1 MKTKTLTVGIAA
13 FLMAASIIGWAQV
26 ARAGDAPTTNWNGN
40 VAFGL
45 SLARGNANTFLM
57 NASALAQRA
66 WDQNELKFGA
76 DGQYGLNNWGQKA
89 NTNVTPNKAGQ
100 SLSADSIHGFAD
112 YKRLITDRF
121 YGDLN
126 IDGSHD
132 DLAAVR
138 YRLIVGP
145 AAGYYFIKSDSS
157 KVSLEIGP
165 SFIDEKLGSNT
176 LAYVTMRV
184 TERAEHAFN
193 KGSKIWEQV
202 DYLPQV
208 DDFGNYL
215 LNSEVGAEAAFNT
228 RFSLRVVAADKFNS
242 RPAAGRKENDIT
254 LISALVY
261 KF

>member
-1 MKTKTLTVGIAA
+1 MHMKIKALTLGVSA
-13 FLMAASIIGWAQV
+13 FLVVASVIGWAQV
-26 ARAGDAPTTNWNGN
+26 ARAGEAPTTNWNGN

-66 WDQNELKFGA
+66 WEQNELKFGA
-76 DGQYGLNNWGQKA
+76 DGQYGLNNWGQSNQTQSA
-89 NTNVTPNKAGQ
+89 N
-100 SLSADSIHGFAD
+100 SIHGFAD
-112 YKRLITDRF
+112 YKRLITERL
-121 YGDLN
+121 YWDLN
-126 IDGSHD
+126 VDGTHD
-132 DLAAVR
+132 DLADVR

-145 AAGYYFIKSDSS
+145 AIGYYFIKSDST
-157 KVSLEIGP
+157 KVSLEAGP
-165 SFIDEKLGSNT
+165 SFIDERLGRDNKS
-176 LAYVTMRV
+176 YVTLRV

-208 DDFGNYL
+208 DKFDNYL
-215 LNSEVGAEAAFNT
+215 LNSEVGAEAAMNT
-228 RFSLRVVAADKFNS
+228 RLSLRVVAADKFNS
-242 RPAAGRKENDIT
+242 MPAAGRKENDIT

>member
-1 MKTKTLTVGIAA
+1 MKIETLTVGIAA
-13 FLMAASIIGWAQV
+13 FLVAASVIGWAQV

-45 SLARGNANTFLM
+45 SLARGNSDTFLM

-76 DGQYGLNNWGQKA
+76 DGQYGLNNWGQTNQTQSA
-89 NTNVTPNKAGQ
+89 N
-100 SLSADSIHGFAD
+100 SIHGFAD
-112 YKRLITDRF
+112 YKRLFTERV

-126 IDGSHD
+126 VDGTHD
-132 DLAAVR
+132 DIAQVR

-145 AAGYYFIKSDSS
+145 AGGYYFIKSDTT
-157 KVSLEIGP
+157 KVNGEIGP
-165 SFIDEKLGSNT
+165 SLIDERLGRDNKT
-176 LAYVTMRV
+176 YVTMRV
-184 TERAEHAFN
+184 TERAEHSFN

-208 DDFGNYL
+208 DDFNNYL
-215 LNSEVGAEAAFNT
+215 VNSEVGAEAAMNT
-228 RFSLRVVAADKFNS
+228 RLSLRIVAADKFNS
-242 RPAAGRKENDIT
+242 MPAAGRKENDIT

-261 KF
+261 KY

>member
-1 MKTKTLTVGIAA
+1 MKNKTVTVGIVA
-13 FLMAASIIGWAQV
+13 FLMVASVIGWAEV
-26 ARAGDAPTTNWNGN
+26 ARAGDVPTTNWNGN

-66 WDQNELKFGA
+66 WEQNELKFGA
-76 DGQYGLNNWGQKA
+76 DGQYGLNNWGQSNQTQSA
-89 NTNVTPNKAGQ
+89 N
-100 SLSADSIHGFAD
+100 SIHGFAD
-112 YKRLITDRF
+112 YKRLLTDRF
-121 YGDLN
+121 YVDLN
-126 IDGSHD
+126 VDGTHD
-132 DLAAVR
+132 DLASVR

-145 AAGYYFIKSDSS
+145 AAGYYFIKSDSTR
-157 KVSLEIGP
+157 VSLEVGP
-165 SFIDEKLGSNT
+165 SLIDERLGHDN

-208 DDFGNYL
+208 DDFNSYL
-215 LNSEVGAEAAFNT
+215 VNSEVGAEAAFNT

-242 RPAAGRKENDIT
+242 RPAAGPAVHFVCCTGNANSIRH
-254 LISALVY
+254 
-261 KF
+261 

>member
-1 MKTKTLTVGIAA
+1 MKMKVLTIGCSALLVMTWARGAKAA
-13 FLMAASIIGWAQV
+13 
-26 ARAGDAPTTNWNGN
+26 DAPNTNWNGN

-66 WDQNELKFGA
+66 WEQNELKFGA
-76 DGQYGLNNWGQKA
+76 DGQYGLNNWGQSNQTQSA
-89 NTNVTPNKAGQ
+89 N
-100 SLSADSIHGFAD
+100 SIHGFAD

-126 IDGSHD
+126 VDGTHD
-132 DLAAVR
+132 DIAAVR

-145 AAGYYFIKSDSS
+145 AIGYYFIKSDST
-157 KVSLEIGP
+157 KVNGEIGP
-165 SFIDEKLGSNT
+165 SFITERLGGENKS
-176 LAYVTMRV
+176 YVTMRV
-184 TERAEHAFN
+184 TERAEHALN

-208 DDFGNYL
+208 DDFNNYL
-215 LNSEVGAEAAFNT
+215 VNSEVGAEAALNT
-228 RFSLRVVAADKFNS
+228 RLSLRIVAADKFNS
-242 RPAAGRKENDIT
+242 MPAGGRKENDIT

-261 KF
+261 KY

>member
-1 MKTKTLTVGIAA
+1 MKTNTLTVGIAA
-13 FLMAASIIGWAQV
+13 FLTVASVIGWAQV

-45 SLARGNANTFLM
+45 SLARGNANTFLL

-66 WDQNELKFGA
+66 WEQNELKFGA
-76 DGQYGLNNWGQKA
+76 DGQYGLNNWGQS
-89 NTNVTPNKAGQ
+89 NQTH
-100 SLSADSIHGFAD
+100 SAESVHGFAD
-112 YKRLITDRF
+112 YKRLITDRV

-126 IDGSHD
+126 VDGFHD
-132 DLAAVR
+132 DIAAVR

-145 AAGYYFIKSDSS
+145 AIGYYFIKSDAT
-157 KVSLEIGP
+157 KVNAEIGP
-165 SFIDEKLGSNT
+165 SFISEKLGSNN
-176 LAYVTMRV
+176 LNYVTMRV

-208 DDFGNYL
+208 DDFNNYL
-215 LNSEVGAEAAFNT
+215 VNSEVGAEAAFNT

-261 KF
+261 KY